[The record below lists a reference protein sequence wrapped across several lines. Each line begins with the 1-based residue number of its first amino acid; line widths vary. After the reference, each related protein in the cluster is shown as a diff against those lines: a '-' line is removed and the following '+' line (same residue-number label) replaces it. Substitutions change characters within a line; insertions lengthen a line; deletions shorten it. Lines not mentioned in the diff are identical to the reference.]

1 MRRQQALPASII
13 AYLAEVTPRALESR
27 THIAG
32 LLVVIAFFFLLR
44 VGEYTKSGSQ
54 PTRTVPLRKSDVTL
68 WSNGVRLDP
77 EASLDNLLAAD
88 GGTVCLENQK
98 NGFRGCT
105 LHHHASGESRFC
117 PVKALARVMFHMH
130 GMPANTPLGTFRCEG
145 GTSQVTAAD
154 VRKLLRSAATQR
166 GLEAH
171 GFDLARIG
179 THSLRSGGAMALRL
193 AGHDDATI
201 KKLGRW
207 SSNTYLIYIQTQVAQ
222 LSHGIATS
230 MARRLHFHNVN

>member
-1 MRRQQALPASII
+1 MRRQQALPASVI
-13 AYLAEVTPRALESR
+13 AYLAEVTPQALESR
-27 THIAG
+27 THMAG
-32 LLVVIAFFFLLR
+32 LLVVVAFFFLLR
-44 VGEYTKSGSQ
+44 VGEYTKSGHR
-54 PTRTVPLRKSDVTL
+54 PTRTVPLRKSDVSL
-68 WSNGVRLDP
+68 WKNGIRLDP
-77 EASLDNLLAAD
+77 EDPLDNLLAAD

-105 LHHHASGESRFC
+105 LHHHASGEARFC
-117 PVKALARVMFHMH
+117 PVKALARVLFHMR
-130 GMPANTPLGTFRCEG
+130 GMPANTPIGTFRAEAG
-145 GTSQVTAAD
+145 SSQVTAAD
-154 VRKLLRSAATQR
+154 VRTLLRNAVTQR
-166 GLEAH
+166 GLAAQ

-179 THSLRSGGAMALRL
+179 THSLRSGGAMALKL

-230 MARRLHFHNVN
+230 MARRLDFHNVN